1 MKNLIFLIFILV
13 GCETYIY
20 NDYKIID
27 VKNKKKEKAINFSG
41 TNYLVKKGDNLYSIS
56 RKFKISI
63 QELIRKNN
71 IVEPYKI
78 FPNQKIFIPKNYIHK
93 VKKGDTLY
101 SISRKYETNIF
112 ELSKINNIKD
122 INNLVEG
129 QKLKIS
135 NEIFYK
141 KKVKNA
147 KNKINKKKE
156 KKKLKKTLNKS
167 KDKAMFLWP
176 VKGEIVSSYGKNK
189 QGFYNDGININSRE
203 GSKVISSADG
213 KVIYSGNEIPGYGN
227 LVLIKHSKNWITAYA
242 HLNEVFIQKGKIV
255 KRGEK
260 IGSVGSTGNV
270 QTPQLHFEIRKGKES
285 VDPMRLL

>member
-27 VKNKKKEKAINFSG
+27 VKNKNKEKAINFSG